1 MIQGRNIEQGE
12 QYQKQMAEKQAAW
25 AYQDSARNAYGPAI
39 AGAGLNIA
47 TDRNEGGVIRGVR
60 RMEKQLMELGATIDT
75 LCERLSMVRI
85 PYPGSTQGAD
95 KTAEGS
101 SLAAQL
107 SAYNQALECQTAR
120 LQQLIQELD
129 I

>member
-1 MIQGRNIEQGE
+1 MIGERNYAAEQKRE
-12 QYQKQMAEKQAAW
+12 
-25 AYQDSARNAYGPAI
+25 AYEGIARNAYAYGPTISGASQI
-39 AGAGLNIA
+39 AAERA
-47 TDRNEGGVIRGVR
+47 EGGVIRGVR
-60 RMEKQLMELGATIDT
+60 RMEKQLMELSATVET
-75 LCERLSMVRI
+75 LCERLSLVRI

-129 I
+129 L

>member
-1 MIQGRNIEQGE
+1 MIERNYAAEQ
-12 QYQKQMAEKQAAW
+12 KRAE
-25 AYQDSARNAYGPAI
+25 AYQQDLARNAYAYGPAI
-39 AGAGLNIA
+39 AGANQIA
-47 TDRNEGGVIRGVR
+47 ADRAEGGVIRGMR
-60 RMEKQLMELGATIDT
+60 RMEKQLMELGATVDA
-75 LCERLSMVRI
+75 LSERLSLVRI